1 MNGMIAIMHKQ
12 NEPIAI
18 KYFICFLK
26 YSAVE
31 DPARIPAIFPPL
43 FLILFAISSGWS
55 EQFNNV
61 FRYMDGLQIIPGNIN
76 DPDLSNI
83 YSNVRGYYYQRVN
96 QIR

>member
-1 MNGMIAIMHKQ
+1 MIMEVPKKDNRDKPVNPLTMNGMIAIMHKQ

-43 FLILFAISSGWS
+43 FLILFAISSGFIVIS
-55 EQFNNV
+55 V
-61 FRYMDGLQIIPGNIN
+61 
-76 DPDLSNI
+76 
-83 YSNVRGYYYQRVN
+83 
-96 QIR
+96 

>member
-1 MNGMIAIMHKQ
+1 MIMEVPKKDNRDKPVNPLTMNGMIAIMHKQ

-43 FLILFAISSGWS
+43 F
-55 EQFNNV
+55 
-61 FRYMDGLQIIPGNIN
+61 
-76 DPDLSNI
+76 
-83 YSNVRGYYYQRVN
+83 
-96 QIR
+96 